1 MKQNRKLNILVFN
14 SLLTCDLSD
23 SICNYSY
30 FNNGENLTFYSR
42 I

>member
-1 MKQNRKLNILVFN
+1 MKQNRKLNIVVFN
-14 SLLTCDLSD
+14 SPITCDLSD

-30 FNNGENLTFYSR
+30 FNTPENLTFYSR